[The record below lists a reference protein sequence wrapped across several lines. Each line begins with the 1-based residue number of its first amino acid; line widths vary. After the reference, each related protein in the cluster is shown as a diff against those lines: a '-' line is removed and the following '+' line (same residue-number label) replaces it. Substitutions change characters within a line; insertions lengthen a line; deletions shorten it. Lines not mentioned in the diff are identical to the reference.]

1 MGIAYNTSIVTNGLV
16 FALDAANPRSY
27 AGSGNTAF
35 GLVGPN
41 GTLTNGTGY
50 SSANSGSFFFDGTN
64 DSIDFSSYTPDA
76 NTVSIWVNI
85 KSLQNG
91 PIVYVGDDVYQAA
104 VWSWSFF
111 VYNANFYYRASTTSQ
126 YFIEAPSL
134 NTWINYTLVRNNGSN
149 VSIAYKNGVFFGS
162 TADSTTTNPYP
173 NMRFGLSAGYAA
185 NFNLG
190 QVMIYNRAL
199 TQQEIKQNY
208 NATKKRYGL

>member
-1 MGIAYNTSIVTNGLV
+1 V
-16 FALDAANPRSY
+16 FHLDAANSRSY
-27 AGSGNTAF
+27 PGTGLTAF

-41 GTLTNGTGY
+41 GTLTNGTGF

-64 DSIDFSSYTPDA
+64 DSLDYLSYTPDA

-91 PIVYVGDDVYQAA
+91 PIVYVGNDEYQSA

-111 VYNANFYYRASTTSQ
+111 VYNSNFYFRASTTSQ

-149 VSIAYKNGVFFGS
+149 VSIGYKNGVFFWS
-162 TADSTTTNPYP
+162 TADSTTANPYP
-173 NMRFGLSAGYAA
+173 NMRIALSAGYAA

-190 QVMIYNRAL
+190 QIQIYNRAL
-199 TQQEIKQNY
+199 TQQEILQNY
-208 NATKKRYGL
+208 NATKGRYGL

>member
-1 MGIAYNTSIVTNGLV
+1 MGIAYNTSIVSDGLV
-16 FALDAANPRSY
+16 FALDAANTRSY
-27 AGSGNTAF
+27 AGSGNTAY

-64 DSIDFSSYTPDA
+64 DSLDFSSYTPDA

-91 PIVYVGDDVYQAA
+91 PIVYVGDDAYQSA

-111 VYNANFYYRASTTSQ
+111 VYQANFYYRASTTSQ

-173 NMRFGLSAGYAA
+173 NMRFGLSAGFAA

>member
-1 MGIAYNTSIVTNGLV
+1 MGIAYNTSIVSDGLV
-16 FALDAANPRSY
+16 LALDPANSRCYS
-27 AGSGNTAF
+27 GSGLTAF

-50 SSANSGSFFFDGTN
+50 SSANGGSFLFDGTN
-64 DSIDFSSYTPDA
+64 DALDYSSYTPDA

-85 KSLQNG
+85 KSSQNG
-91 PIVYVGDDVYQAA
+91 PIVYVGNDEYQSA

-111 VYNANFYYRASTTSQ
+111 VYNSNFYFRASTTSQ

-134 NTWINYTLVRNNGSN
+134 NTWINYILIRNNGSN

-185 NFNLG
+185 NFNLA
-190 QVMIYNRAL
+190 QVLIYNRAL
-199 TQQEIKQNY
+199 SAAEIRQNY
-208 NATKKRYGL
+208 NATKKRYI

>member
-1 MGIAYNTSIVTNGLV
+1 MGIAYNTSIVSDGLV
-16 FALDAANPRSY
+16 YALDAANSRSY
-27 AGSGNTAF
+27 PGTGLTAF

-41 GTLTNGTGY
+41 GTLTNGTGF

-64 DSIDFSSYTPDA
+64 DSLDYSSYTPDA

-91 PIVYVGDDVYQAA
+91 PIVYVGNDVYQSAE
-104 VWSWSFF
+104 WSWSFF
-111 VYNANFYYRASTTSQ
+111 VYNSNFYFRASTTSQ

-149 VSIAYKNGVFFGS
+149 VSIGYKNGVFFGS

-190 QVMIYNRAL
+190 QIQIYNRAL
-199 TQQEIKQNY
+199 TQQEIRQNY
-208 NATKKRYGL
+208 NATKKRYI